1 MIMKKKK
8 STTFKV
14 IITIL
19 IVLLVLIVAAA
30 IFIFTKLHSFNNS
43 INESLDREHSQLR
56 HKAAKEGDPMTVVLY
71 GIDDDAER
79 QQENLGQRSDS
90 IVLMSINPD
99 DKKTVM
105 VSVPRDTRTKI
116 VGHGTTEKINHAYAY
131 GGPKMAV
138 NSLENLMDVPVD
150 HYIAINMDG
159 VKTVVDELGGVDITS
174 NGTFTTK
181 SQTPF
186 HFEKG
191 KKYHMDG
198 KEALAYMRSRKE
210 DGAGG
215 DEGRQL
221 RQQQVITAAAKE
233 AFSVNSVTKL
243 NGIFKAAQDNLKTDL
258 SFVQLNRFKSD
269 YDKAQDNVE
278 RLTINGQNALG
289 DDNLYYFY
297 PEKNSLNE
305 VKQKLKE
312 NLNLS

>member
-1 MIMKKKK
+1 MKKKK

-19 IVLLVLIVAAA
+19 IILLVLIVAAA
-30 IFIFTKLHSFNNS
+30 IFVFTKLHSLNNS
-43 INESLDREHSQLR
+43 INESLDRDHSQLR
-56 HKAAKEGDPMTVVLY
+56 QKAAKEGDPMTVVLY

-90 IVLMSINPD
+90 IVLMSINPE

-105 VSVPRDTRTKI
+105 VSVPRDTRAKI

-138 NSLENLMDVPVD
+138 NSLEKLMDVPVD
-150 HYIAINMDG
+150 HYISIDMDG
-159 VKTVVDELGGVDITS
+159 VKTVVDELGGVTITS
-174 NGTFTTK
+174 NGSFITKDSTNTYQFT
-181 SQTPF
+181 
-186 HFEKG
+186 KG
-191 KKYHMDG
+191 EQYKMDG
-198 KEALAYMRSRKE
+198 KKALAYMRSRKE

-221 RQQQVITAAAKE
+221 RQQQVITAVARE

-269 YDKAQDNVE
+269 YDKAQDNVK

-297 PEKNSLNE
+297 PDKNSL
-305 VKQKLKE
+305 K
-312 NLNLS
+312 